1 MLEAKKKWEIS
12 VIIFSHIFKI
22 GQGMLQTVEHFSIM
36 LFVMLT
42 PVSTHCCECGAGET
56 VILSEIDL
64 ARWLLC
70 FQRNC
75 PEIKLLW
82 SDF

>member
-1 MLEAKKKWEIS
+1 
-12 VIIFSHIFKI
+12 
-22 GQGMLQTVEHFSIM
+22 MLQIVGHLSIV

-42 PVSTHCCECGAGET
+42 PLSTHCYECGAGET
-56 VILSEIDL
+56 VILSESDL

-70 FQRNC
+70 FHC
-75 PEIKLLW
+75 PEIKLPW